1 MTTETVKTVKEMTL
15 SSEKHD
21 LRRFVRVFLSR
32 KIIIIYGLLI
42 LAMFMMALFAEYIAP
57 YDPYQQNLSKAL
69 QKPSMEHW
77 LGTDGLGRD
86 VLSRIIYGARISL
99 FISCVSVFGAASLG
113 VLLGLLAGY
122 FGGLVDLLISRII
135 DVLLSFPSLVLALAI
150 GVILGSGK
158 WTVILALIVG
168 LLPSF
173 TRVMRG
179 QVLSVKESDYIKA
192 AEVIGSN
199 NLRILMKHMLPNC
212 ISPII
217 VLITLNMGIAILS
230 EATLSFLGVGIT
242 APDAAWGAMV
252 SEGQRYLLRNPIL
265 SVAPGACIMLV
276 VLAFNMV
283 GDALRD
289 ALDPKLRGTI

>member
-1 MTTETVKTVKEMTL
+1 MTTETVRTVNNMELPSKNHE
-15 SSEKHD
+15 
-21 LRRFVRVFLSR
+21 LRRFFRVFLSR
-32 KIIIIYGLLI
+32 KIVIIYGMII
-42 LAMFMMALFAEYIAP
+42 LAMFIMALFAEFIAP
-57 YDPYQQNLSKAL
+57 YDPYQQNLAKAL
-69 QKPSMEHW
+69 QKPSMENW

-99 FISCVSVFGAASLG
+99 FVGCVSVLGAALIG
-113 VLLGLLAGY
+113 ILLGLISGY
-122 FGGLVDLLISRII
+122 FGGFLDLVISRII
-135 DVLLSFPSLVLALAI
+135 DALLSFPSLVLALAI
-150 GVILGSGK
+150 GVALGSGM
-158 WTVILALIVG
+158 WTVIIALIFG

-199 NLRILMKHMLPNC
+199 NFRILMKHVLPNC

-217 VLITLNMGIAILS
+217 VLISLNMGIAILS

-265 SVAPGACIMLV
+265 SFAPGLCIMLV